1 MIVVVR
7 IHLGSDVMEQAC
19 QICDL
24 SEENIG
30 QLIDKKV
37 IRVCENCLQDEKINP
52 FLDQLLRGF

>member
-19 QICDL
+19 QICGL
-24 SEENIG
+24 SEENIV

-52 FLDQLLRGF
+52 FLDQLLREF

>member
-1 MIVVVR
+1 MIIVVR

-19 QICDL
+19 QICGL
-24 SEENIG
+24 SEENIV

-52 FLDQLLRGF
+52 FLDQLLREF